1 MRTNFAQ
8 ARATS
13 TARAEANAPKRE
25 VYVRYDA
32 QGRETGKLAYELVGG
47 ELYRVYTS
55 TPARKYDRHLFT
67 TQANAWAYVTDFMNH
82 KI

>member
-32 QGRETGKLAYELVGG
+32 QGRETGKLAYELADN
-47 ELYRVYTS
+47 EYRVYTS
-55 TPARKYDRHLFT
+55 TATVKYTRATFSD
-67 TQANAWAYVTDFMNH
+67 QAEAWAYVTAWMNR
-82 KI
+82 